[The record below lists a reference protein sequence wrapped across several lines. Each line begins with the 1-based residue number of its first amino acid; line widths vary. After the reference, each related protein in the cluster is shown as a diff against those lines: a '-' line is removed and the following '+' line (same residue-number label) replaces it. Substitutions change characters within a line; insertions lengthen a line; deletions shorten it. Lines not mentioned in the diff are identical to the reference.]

1 MDKHLNIFYSYN
13 QDNELIENNLTRAFI
28 VSIRFL
34 SENAKGHF
42 IKLLLGNYVSYI
54 DSIINPVMP
63 DYTKMKFSFQGH
75 MNKKKTRSFKHS
87 FILAIATEFYEK
99 DENYIGFYENSIP
112 DAWMYDDEKGLCFL
126 IESKVGQN
134 PLDKM
139 QLNSHAHE
147 WLGLDEQEEINKR
160 ILSIKWFDLLT
171 AIEQLHVL
179 YNKGELAMNQQELL
193 IIQSLKEYL
202 GFYGYK
208 VFKGFNYNNLTEI
221 PKFFF
226 PFIKFGKVK
235 SIHFPSL
242 LSPPNFIIKG

>member
-1 MDKHLNIFYSYN
+1 
-13 QDNELIENNLTRAFI
+13 
-28 VSIRFL
+28 
-34 SENAKGHF
+34 
-42 IKLLLGNYVSYI
+42 
-54 DSIINPVMP
+54 MP
-63 DYTKMKFSFQGH
+63 DYSKMKFSFQGH

-99 DENYIGFYENSIP
+99 DENYIEFYENSIP

-179 YNKGELAMNQQELL
+179 SNKGELAMNQQELL
-193 IIQSLKEYL
+193 IIQSLIEYL
-202 GFYGYK
+202 GFYLKIQQSISFYSFFYFLDRNFHK
-208 VFKGFNYNNLTEI
+208 NHQHEVHPLNYHNQVL
-221 PKFFF
+221 
-226 PFIKFGKVK
+226 
-235 SIHFPSL
+235 
-242 LSPPNFIIKG
+242 